1 MRLQGRPEDAT
12 LQGRPEDVTLQGR
25 PEDVTLQG
33 RPEDVTLQGGTFHV
47 ADAPDEI
54 FHAAYAPDRNRI
66 SEFRHLP
73 NFQLPHVHGPMYAYG
88 HEIAQRSFFGP
99 SGGKSRAAHPFSILP
114 KSSFEVFCL
123 QVSKPRGASAG
134 IAKRNHYF
142 PYSAD
147 FQSL

>member
-1 MRLQGRPEDAT
+1 M

-33 RPEDVTLQGGTFHV
+33 RPEDVTLQGVTFHA

-73 NFQLPHVHGPMYAYG
+73 NFQLPHVHARHATSAYIHVYA
-88 HEIAQRSFFGP
+88 ATCPVTP
-99 SGGKSRAAHPFSILP
+99 SPWPDVR
-114 KSSFEVFCL
+114 V
-123 QVSKPRGASAG
+123 RT
-134 IAKRNHYF
+134 
-142 PYSAD
+142 
-147 FQSL
+147 